1 MSQVNEICPNISIFF
16 FRCISFTFHYFITCY
31 SLYFYILYSPATAW
45 LVLSSDWSI
54 NLIGD
59 FVFRPWRLLLLV
71 TLLPGLIGG
80 LILLIY
86 PESPKLLLSLNKEEK
101 ALDAVDWISK
111 FNRGIPVNRVL
122 NSNEISL
129 KPEIQAEENVLANS
143 SGCGMLANIGRATLP
158 LFHKPHGYNFVL
170 CNLAVFGMFFRFGLY
185 RILIKFFC

>member
-1 MSQVNEICPNISIFF
+1 MEYVQIDESWRYIS
-16 FRCISFTFHYFITCY
+16 CTFHYF
-31 SLYFYILYSPATAW
+31 ILYSPATAW

-111 FNRGIPVNRVL
+111 FNRGIPLNRVL
-122 NSNEISL
+122 NSNEVSL
-129 KPEIQAEENVLANS
+129 KPEIQAEENVLANT

-170 CNLAVFGMFFRFGLY
+170 CNLAVFGMFFRYGIY
-185 RILIKFFC
+185 RI